1 MSDAVKQVTDATFE
15 SEVLKS
21 PLPVL
26 LDMWAPWCGP
36 CRMVSPVI
44 EQIAQ
49 GNAGKISACKLNVD
63 ENPETARKY
72 GISAIPTVM
81 MFKDG
86 KEVTELRM
94 IGAQDSRAYQQ
105 AVDQLIET

>member
-15 SEVLKS
+15 SQVLKS

-36 CRMVSPVI
+36 CRMVGPVI
-44 EQIAQ
+44 DQLAQ
-49 GNAGKISACKLNVD
+49 DNAGKLSAFKMNVD
-63 ENPETARKY
+63 ENPETAGKH

-105 AVDQLIET
+105 AVDRLLEK